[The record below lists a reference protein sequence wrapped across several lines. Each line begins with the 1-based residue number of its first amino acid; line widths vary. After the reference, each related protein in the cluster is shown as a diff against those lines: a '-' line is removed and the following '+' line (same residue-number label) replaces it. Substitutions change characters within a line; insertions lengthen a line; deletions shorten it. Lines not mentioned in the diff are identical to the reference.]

1 MQSVSEEFAEM
12 LPTERAAHIAARLAA
27 GEAFTARALSIQY
40 HVSRQTAY
48 RILDRTCRV
57 LPLHNEEGVWR
68 LLDVCRP
75 G

>member
-1 MQSVSEEFAEM
+1 MESEYRELE
-12 LPTERAAHIAARLAA
+12 LSPVERAAHITLRLVR
-27 GEAFTARALSIQY
+27 GEQLTARQIADEY

-48 RILDRTCRV
+48 RTLDRMCRIV
-57 LPLHNEEGVWR
+57 PLHSVDGVWR

>member
-1 MQSVSEEFAEM
+1 MLIESEYAEM
-12 LPTERAAHIAARLAA
+12 SPVERAAHITMRLVR
-27 GEAFTARALSIQY
+27 GEEFTARQIANEY

-48 RILDRTCRV
+48 RMLDRTCRV
-57 LPLHNEEGVWR
+57 IPLHSDGGVWR